1 MPGCLTHVIRGTSGF
16 ICWFLATVIVQTTQP
31 VSLKIIEKIAK
42 REGVQP
48 EELKPPIHYAID
60 TDALD
65 SLYQSSDSHKAPSKV
80 EFRYSG
86 YTVTVDRAGDVDVE
100 KHAAA
105 LEPDK
110 SVA

>member
-1 MPGCLTHVIRGTSGF
+1 
-16 ICWFLATVIVQTTQP
+16 VQTTQP
-31 VSLKIIEKIAK
+31 VSLKIVEKIAK